1 MGLLS
6 LVDKFA
12 PIDALTAQVRD
23 PPPASGLRQGTCD
36 IARPPGSLRFESC
49 LRHRIGKPED
59 VLVGGELRS
68 RIARTAGPQRLTVRP

>member
-12 PIDALTAQVRD
+12 PINALTALAEVRVL
-23 PPPASGLRQGTCD
+23 PPASGLRQGTCD

-49 LRHRIGKPED
+49 LRHGF
-59 VLVGGELRS
+59 G
-68 RIARTAGPQRLTVRP
+68 